1 MICLAGVAYVTEQT
15 KCGVPNTYC
24 DWRHPDPRE
33 VLSVVNSEEGHTAHT
48 VCHGVQQSVSPD

>member
-33 VLSVVNSEEGHTAHT
+33 VLSVVNSEGGHKAHT
-48 VCHGVQQSVSPD
+48 VCYGVQQ